1 MKRLFAVSLLFLLPL
16 FILAQVNTSKE
27 EAMKT
32 HVALDYSV
40 PDFDTRRID
49 GKVIGTRL
57 AKILHFMNE
66 HINDHTIRSLL
77 ISILCE
83 QDSRLQ
89 YAIIKNVKILNIRKS
104 GSEINVIIKLR
115 IGQNP
120 FGIKKSEIVLRF
132 IDGVSES
139 IPTNDLFIHICNYIR

>member
-1 MKRLFAVSLLFLLPL
+1 MSLLFLLPL

-66 HINDHTIRSLL
+66 HN
-77 ISILCE
+77 
-83 QDSRLQ
+83 
-89 YAIIKNVKILNIRKS
+89 
-104 GSEINVIIKLR
+104 
-115 IGQNP
+115 
-120 FGIKKSEIVLRF
+120 
-132 IDGVSES
+132 
-139 IPTNDLFIHICNYIR
+139 ICNYIR

>member
-1 MKRLFAVSLLFLLPL
+1 MSLLFLLPL

-89 YAIIKNVKILNIRKS
+89 YAIKNVKILNIRKS

>member
-16 FILAQVNTSKE
+16 LVLAQVNTSKE

-32 HVALDYSV
+32 YVALDYSV

-57 AKILHFMNE
+57 AKILHFMDE
-66 HINDHTIRSLL
+66 HSNDHTIQSLL
-77 ISILCE
+77 TSILCE
-83 QDSRLQ
+83 QESRLQ
-89 YAIIKNVKILNIRKS
+89 YAIIENVKILNIRKT
-104 GSEINVIIKLR
+104 GPKIDVTIKMG
-115 IGQNP
+115 IGKNQ
-120 FGIKKSEIVLRF
+120 FKIKHAEIVLKF

-139 IPTNDLFIHICNYIR
+139 MPTNDLFIHICNYII

>member
-1 MKRLFAVSLLFLLPL
+1 MSLLFLLPL
-16 FILAQVNTSKE
+16 FILAQLNTSKE

-89 YAIIKNVKILNIRKS
+89 YAIKNVKILNIRKS

-139 IPTNDLFIHICNYIR
+139 IPTNDLFIYICNYIR